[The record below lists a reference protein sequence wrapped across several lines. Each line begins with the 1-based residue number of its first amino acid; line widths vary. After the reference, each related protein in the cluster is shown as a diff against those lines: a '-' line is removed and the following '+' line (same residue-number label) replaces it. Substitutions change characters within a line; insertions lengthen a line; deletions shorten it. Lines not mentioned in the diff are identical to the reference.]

1 MQVQVGAAEAAAV
14 EAEGKAL
21 PRLAAQAAAEAAQP
35 QPAAQAAVEEVVVE
49 QALPQPEP
57 AGPAPVVEVE
67 AGPVGA
73 PDVGAGTRSAV
84 APG

>member
-1 MQVQVGAAEAAAV
+1 VQVGAAVEEAV
-14 EAEGKAL
+14 EAQ
-21 PRLAAQAAAEAAQP
+21 PRP
-35 QPAAQAAVEEVVVE
+35 GAQAAVEEVVVE
-49 QALPQPEP
+49 QAPPQPEP

-67 AGPVGA
+67 AGPVVA